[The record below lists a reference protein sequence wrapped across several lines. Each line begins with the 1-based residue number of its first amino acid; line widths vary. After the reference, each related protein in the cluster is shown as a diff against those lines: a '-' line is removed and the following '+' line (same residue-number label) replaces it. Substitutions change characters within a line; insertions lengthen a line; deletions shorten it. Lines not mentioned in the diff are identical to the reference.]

1 MLAAER
7 RSYNPTTLEKAEQYG
22 SIPEKENHT
31 QWVSVKARK
40 AVPMSSQED
49 KNTVSPMVG
58 TYVKTKLIQSQRQQ
72 VVAEP
77 EISRNVVRG
86 VLGKIFKIS
95 EEDLRETF
103 SQENLDKLV
112 FENKHISIESEGMSE
127 VIVAFLKKNPIQALD
142 LRSFS
147 IKDGAL
153 EELFSALPE
162 TQVKRICI
170 SQRLTPEETHSK
182 ERAER
187 ILSDHGRT
195 LQIMIR
201 K

>member
-7 RSYNPTTLEKAEQYG
+7 RSYNPTTTLEKAEQHG
-22 SIPEKENHT
+22 SIPQQENPS

-40 AVPMSSQED
+40 AVPMAQEE

-77 EISRNVVRG
+77 EISRNVVTG

-95 EEDLRETF
+95 EEELRETF

-112 FENKHISIESEGMSE
+112 FENKHVSIESEGMSE
-127 VIVAFLKKNPIQALD
+127 VIVAFLTKKPIQALD
-142 LRSFS
+142 LRNFNM
-147 IKDGAL
+147 KNGAL
-153 EELFSALPE
+153 EKLFSALPD

-170 SQRLTPEETHSK
+170 SQRLTPEETLSK